1 MDEISI
7 NILSTIHKSLCNG
20 IRSAKALA
28 PRKWLIERKLSL
40 EVSGVCFQSGQGHHR
55 KQQSYKDSLERVGFL
70 KKSEANTSTGEQGY
84 NSFAPHS
91 ILFPMRD
98 IKGRVVNYYAIDIRN
113 GKTQWLN
120 EEGIYPE
127 YPKPN
132 TNKLYLVQDPLD
144 AATLLESGI
153 LDNREAVIALR
164 EGVFHQEHVQAIQAL
179 NDLQEII
186 LIEREETL

>member
-7 NILSTIHKSLCNG
+7 SILATVHKSLCNG
-20 IRSAKALA
+20 IRSAKATT
-28 PRKWLIERKLSL
+28 PRKWLAERKLSL
-40 EVSGVCFQSGQGHHR
+40 EISGVCFQSGQGHHR

-70 KKSEANTSTGEQGY
+70 KKSAANTSTGEQGY

-132 TNKLYLVQDPLD
+132 TTKLYIVQAPMD
-144 AATLLESGI
+144 AATLMESGL
-153 LDNREAVIALR
+153 LDNREAVIALN
-164 EGVFHQEHVQAIQAL
+164 EGLLTNEHISAIQQL

-186 LIEREETL
+186 LIEKE